1 MPTHAEW
8 SFTLQ
13 PRVQP
18 SFVTPLCLLRPIHAA
33 VFKGNAVNNNFS
45 LPRKSVQQGSVLLEA
60 LIAFLIFAMGILG
73 VIGLQATSISNTM
86 EARYRTDAAF
96 LANQIIA
103 QMWVDPWVGINASGN
118 QVKALD
124 PGYNCNPCTTGN
136 GNANTKAWVTQIQSG
151 FLPGGTSGTAN
162 QPSISITDS
171 NGASCTTT
179 QYNCT
184 QVTVTIN
191 WASPKTGAVT
201 HNYVTQTQVQFN
213 N

>member
-1 MPTHAEW
+1 MN
-8 SFTLQ
+8 
-13 PRVQP
+13 
-18 SFVTPLCLLRPIHAA
+18 I
-33 VFKGNAVNNNFS
+33 NFS
-45 LPRKSVQQGSVLLEA
+45 LPSKSVQQGSVLLEA

-86 EARYRTDAAF
+86 DARYRTDAAF

-103 QMWVDPWVGINASGN
+103 QMWVDPWVGPNAYGI
-118 QVKALD
+118 QVKAPD
-124 PGYNCNPCTTGN
+124 PSYNCNPCTSASSN
-136 GNANTKAWVTQIQSG
+136 LNVKAWVTQIQSG

-162 QPSISITDS
+162 QPSINITD
-171 NGASCTTT
+171 NTGASCSATPYT
-179 QYNCT
+179 CS

-201 HNYVTQTQVQFN
+201 HNYVTQTQIQFN

>member
-1 MPTHAEW
+1 MN
-8 SFTLQ
+8 
-13 PRVQP
+13 
-18 SFVTPLCLLRPIHAA
+18 I
-33 VFKGNAVNNNFS
+33 NFS
-45 LPRKSVQQGSVLLEA
+45 LPCKSVQQGSVLLEA

-103 QMWVDPWVGINASGN
+103 QMWVDPLVTTTGTGTT
-118 QVKALD
+118 KALD
-124 PGYNCNPCTTGN
+124 PSYSCNPCTSASSN
-136 GNANTKAWVTQIQSG
+136 SNVKAWVTQIQSG

-162 QPSISITDS
+162 QPSIAISGS
-171 NGASCTTT
+171 
-179 QYNCT
+179 

-201 HNYVTQTQVQFN
+201 HNYVTQTQIQFN